1 MNMRIDC
8 GEYELLNFKRHLT
21 DFEPLQFVDEDNLNK
36 LINTLEHLIIGDD
49 SLNGDITQLSFVSLH
64 RLKTIN
70 IGANCCQDVTKF
82 ELKQLQV
89 LESVF
94 IDTESFTPDP
104 IWEDDGIKYYMQG
117 QEIEYGSFSCC
128 DCPSLTSL
136 VISSD
141 AFKFYSEFTLSR
153 EYKIIE

>member
-49 SLNGDITQLSFVSLH
+49 SLNGDITQLSFVSFH

-82 ELKQLQV
+82 ELKRLRV

-94 IDTESFTPDP
+94 VDTASFTP
-104 IWEDDGIKYYMQG
+104 E

>member
-82 ELKQLQV
+82 ELKRLRV

-94 IDTESFTPDP
+94 VDTASFTP
-104 IWEDDGIKYYMQG
+104 E

>member
-82 ELKQLQV
+82 ELKRLRI

-94 IDTESFTPDP
+94 IDTASFTPEQD
-104 IWEDDGIKYYMQG
+104 
-117 QEIEYGSFSCC
+117 IEYGSFSCC

>member
-8 GEYELLNFKRHLT
+8 GEFELLNSQRHLT

-49 SLNGDITQLSFVSLH
+49 SLNGDITQLSFVSFH

-82 ELKQLQV
+82 ELKRLRV

-94 IDTESFTPDP
+94 VDTASFTP
-104 IWEDDGIKYYMQG
+104 E